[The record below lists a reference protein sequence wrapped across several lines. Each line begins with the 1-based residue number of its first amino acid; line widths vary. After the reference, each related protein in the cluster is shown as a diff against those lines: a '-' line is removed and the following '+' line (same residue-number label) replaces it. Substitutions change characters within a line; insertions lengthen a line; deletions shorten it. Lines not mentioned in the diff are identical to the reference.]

1 MTVFGC
7 LTHTNE
13 TRLFTVCIRA
23 HISQEKFSVLLLR
36 KPFCRLR
43 LSVSS
48 VAPYGLID
56 FLLRQSTRGRQVPG
70 PCRLF
75 SPGKPQGG
83 LHIPLVNTLSGRRS
97 RSWVRL

>member
-36 KPFCRLR
+36 KSFCRLR
-43 LSVSS
+43 LSVSG
-48 VAPYGLID
+48 VALYDLIAFLPKVDPWSPSSRAMQASFTRKAPDPISHLSILRLDADPGL
-56 FLLRQSTRGRQVPG
+56 G
-70 PCRLF
+70 
-75 SPGKPQGG
+75 
-83 LHIPLVNTLSGRRS
+83 
-97 RSWVRL
+97 

>member
-7 LTHTNE
+7 LTHTHE

-43 LSVSS
+43 LSVSG
-48 VAPYGLID
+48 VAPYGLIA
-56 FLLRQSTRGRQVPG
+56 FLLPKVDPWSPSSRAMQSSFARKVPT
-70 PCRLF
+70 PISHLSILRLDAD
-75 SPGKPQGG
+75 PGLG
-83 LHIPLVNTLSGRRS
+83 
-97 RSWVRL
+97 